1 MNNYLQD
8 LVKHKKRIKAYRE
21 PNKDKLLS
29 LSNQISK
36 AQRTNQ
42 DCKPLLKEYDR
53 YNAIEYDLIGKRA
66 ERHKAHWNKV
76 YKEKRNDYD

>member
-8 LVKHKKRIKAYRE
+8 LVKHKKRINDYRSS
-21 PNKDKLLS
+21 PNKAQLLS
-29 LSNQISK
+29 LSKQISE
-36 AQRTNQ
+36 ARRTNQ

-66 ERHKAHWNKV
+66 ERHKAHWDKV
-76 YKEKRNDYD
+76 HNE